1 MRPAVRGEAIGV
13 TIRCL
18 VNPFDEITC
27 LLEFNRK
34 KESSRDVNAL
44 QLNTRLICTAGSN
57 LIRPEVEAA
66 LVRLAIQ
73 KTQIM
78 GADKDVRRVDQIW
91 PIREVVIG
99 DRDGGLRRRANE
111 SPRRISKLDVKG
123 FGTFQV

>member
-1 MRPAVRGEAIGV
+1 M
-13 TIRCL
+13 
-18 VNPFDEITC
+18 
-27 LLEFNRK
+27 
-34 KESSRDVNAL
+34 
-44 QLNTRLICTAGSN
+44 NTRLICTAGSN

-91 PIREVVIG
+91 PIREVVVG
-99 DRDGGLRRRANE
+99 DRDGDLRGRANE
-111 SPRRISKLDVKG
+111 GSGRISELDVKA